1 MIGLYIFLFLD
12 LIVGGV
18 LFYILVI
25 KPKPKLIQCLM
36 DEIKEVDS
44 ELRQLGLSVSEV
56 KTSKKMPYYQNLL
69 KEKINQLR
77 IAYQNKKDE
86 AYSHFGQEK
95 DCSFFPQDTY
105 SALGTVARNNTTL
118 FYENSKT
125 LVSHKNEIQ
134 ILVTSY
140 PHQVLYSFQG
150 WTTRYSLYELLS
162 SLKNS
167 VRICQR
173 FKNISLEK
181 IMCWE
186 IQNDI
191 SSTQRFSETAAGA
204 VAGALLLGGLAG
216 AVIGGMSSQK
226 SYDKQDKRVL
236 VLYVKQSN
244 GTVGYEII
252 ASVEKHG
259 KESFKEMCWIF
270 EKMLPDKKRKPRQI
284 FDET

>member
-1 MIGLYIFLFLD
+1 
-12 LIVGGV
+12 
-18 LFYILVI
+18 
-25 KPKPKLIQCLM
+25 
-36 DEIKEVDS
+36 
-44 ELRQLGLSVSEV
+44 
-56 KTSKKMPYYQNLL
+56 
-69 KEKINQLR
+69 
-77 IAYQNKKDE
+77 
-86 AYSHFGQEK
+86 
-95 DCSFFPQDTY
+95 
-105 SALGTVARNNTTL
+105 
-118 FYENSKT
+118 
-125 LVSHKNEIQ
+125 
-134 ILVTSY
+134 
-140 PHQVLYSFQG
+140 
-150 WTTRYSLYELLS
+150 
-162 SLKNS
+162 
-167 VRICQR
+167 
-173 FKNISLEK
+173 
-181 IMCWE
+181 MCWE

-236 VLYVKQSN
+236 VLYVKQSD